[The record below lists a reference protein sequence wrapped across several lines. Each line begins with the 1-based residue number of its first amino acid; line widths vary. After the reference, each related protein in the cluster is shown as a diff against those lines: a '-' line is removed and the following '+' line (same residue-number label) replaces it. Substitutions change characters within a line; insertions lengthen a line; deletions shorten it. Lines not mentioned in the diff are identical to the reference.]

1 MEMRFIEAIIPGAAG
16 QQLAIAASWGK
27 RSLIRDYGQFVSVFL
42 MLALAA
48 CSSNPLAA
56 INPFQSKEDESQ
68 RGTIG
73 FVRGFLGGVVTDEP
87 RAALVGREVLS
98 AGGTAADAAVAVSL
112 ALSVTLPSSA
122 SLGGGGVCVVHD
134 AKSKRTEILDFQV
147 ATTGKMSPTAVHPV
161 AVPGLIRGMGAL
173 HAKYGRLQWAQ
184 LVTPAEQL
192 ARFGNQVSR
201 AFANDLRKAAPT
213 LAEPGMRK
221 IFAAGKD
228 GAMIREGDYLK
239 QPDLSSVLG
248 RIRARGAGDFYAG
261 LAARQFIAAVAN
273 AGGSL
278 SFDDLRAFSPQWRP
292 TIRVPY
298 IKNADFHFP
307 TPPGPA
313 GVLAAQMMGMLV
325 EDGKWERAPKDA
337 RAHLMAEVT
346 GRAFANRDRWL
357 RVDGTAGVSSD
368 SLVAR
373 ESISRL
379 LAGYRSDRHTAW
391 VATNQT
397 QGENPDSPAGTGFVA
412 VDREGSAAACTLTL
426 NNQFG
431 VGLVADGMGII
442 LAALP
447 GPRGRGPDSLVPM
460 LLINN
465 LHGVFYL
472 AAAASGGT
480 AAPSALV
487 NVVTNT
493 LLGKDEETLE
503 MAVTAKR
510 IHNDGISDLTF
521 YEQGLDT
528 SVAQSL
534 ANKGHRV
541 GETAKIG
548 LVNVIFCRSGIPS
561 RDEVSCESRSDPRGF
576 GLAAGSE

>member
-1 MEMRFIEAIIPGAAG
+1 
-16 QQLAIAASWGK
+16 
-27 RSLIRDYGQFVSVFL
+27 VSALLV
-42 MLALAA
+42 LALAA

-56 INPFQSKEDESQ
+56 INPFQTKEDESK

-73 FVRGFLGGVVTDEP
+73 FVQGFLGGVATDEP
-87 RAALVGREVLS
+87 RAALVGREILS

-122 SLGGGGVCVVHD
+122 GLGGGGVCVVHD
-134 AKSKRTEILDFQV
+134 VKSKRTETLDFQ
-147 ATTGKMSPTAVHPV
+147 ATTPGRMSPTAVYPV
-161 AVPGLIRGMGAL
+161 AVPGFIRGIGAL
-173 HAKYGRLQWAQ
+173 NAKYGRLQWAQ

-201 AFANDLRKAAPT
+201 AFANDLRRAAPAT
-213 LAEPGMRK
+213 LADPRMRK
-221 IFAAGKD
+221 IFAAGKG
-228 GAMIREGDYLK
+228 GAVIKEGDYLK
-239 QPDLSSVLG
+239 QLDLSSVLG
-248 RIRARGAGDFYAG
+248 RLRARGAGDFYAG
-261 LAARQFIAAVAN
+261 LAGRQFIAAVAN

-278 SFDDLRAFSPQWRP
+278 SLEDMRAYSPQWRP
-292 TIRVPY
+292 TIKVPY

-325 EDGKWERAPKDA
+325 EDGKWESASSDA

-346 GRAFANRDRWL
+346 GRAFANRDQWL
-357 RVDGTAGVSSD
+357 RVDGTAAVSSN

-373 ESISRL
+373 ENIARL

-391 VATNQT
+391 AATNQA
-397 QGENPDSPAGTGFVA
+397 QAENPDNPTGTGFVT
-412 VDREGSAAACTLTL
+412 VDREGSAVACTLTM
-426 NNQFG
+426 NNLFG
-431 VGLVADGMGII
+431 VGRVADGMGII

-447 GPRGRGPDSLVPM
+447 APRSRGPDSLAPM
-460 LLINN
+460 LLVSD
-465 LHGVFYL
+465 LHNVFYM

-487 NVVTNT
+487 NVVTRA
-493 LLGKDEETLE
+493 LLGKDDETLE
-503 MAVTAKR
+503 MAVAAKR
-510 IHNDGISDLTF
+510 IHNDGVSDLTF
-521 YEQGLDT
+521 YEQGLEA

-541 GETAKIG
+541 GQTAKIG
-548 LVNVIFCRSGIPS
+548 LVNTVFCRSGIPT
-561 RDEVSCESRSDPRGF
+561 RDEVSCSMKSDPRGF